1 MRQEADSRDVVDT
14 KRNERFVILK
24 MMKMIEKWWQKR
36 RNECFERAAM

>member
-24 MMKMIEKWWQKR
+24 MMMIEKWWQKR
-36 RNECFERAAM
+36 RNECFEGAAM